1 MAEECAI
8 CKREIG
14 DLEEGPY
21 SWSDGDKLRNL
32 CKACNDK
39 QGVVEGGPKAWQR
52 YQEGDNYI
60 SKDKIGKPRF
70 DAEQEEKEQR
80 SLQEQDDERARA
92 TGERESDDSKDK

>member
-21 SWSDGDKLRNL
+21 RWEDDGKLGYI
-32 CKACNDK
+32 CGECYDG
-39 QGVVEGGPKAWQR
+39 QGVVEGREKAWQR

-60 SKDKIGKPRF
+60 SKYGGPRS
-70 DAEQEEKEQR
+70 DPEEEKENDRLKRQAY
-80 SLQEQDDERARA
+80 EKEKADE
-92 TGERESDDSKDK
+92 DDSIDK

>member
-21 SWSDGDKLRNL
+21 SWDDGDKLRYM
-32 CKACNDK
+32 CKACKDE
-39 QGVVEGGPKAWQR
+39 QRVVEGGPKAWQR
-52 YQEGDNYI
+52 YQEGNNYI
-60 SKDKIGKPRF
+60 SKYGGPHF

-92 TGERESDDSKDK
+92 TGERESDYSKDK

>member
-21 SWSDGDKLRNL
+21 CWDDGDKLRYM
-32 CKACNDK
+32 CKACK
-39 QGVVEGGPKAWQR
+39 QRVVEGAKAWLR
-52 YQEGDNYI
+52 YQEG
-60 SKDKIGKPRF
+60 
-70 DAEQEEKEQR
+70 E
-80 SLQEQDDERARA
+80 EQDDERARA

>member
-21 SWSDGDKLRNL
+21 SWDDGDKLRYM

-39 QGVVEGGPKAWQR
+39 QGVVEGGPKAWQS

-60 SKDKIGKPRF
+60 TKYGGPRF
-70 DAEQEEKEQR
+70 DPDEEKEQR
-80 SLQEQDDERARA
+80 LLQEQDDERARA
-92 TGERESDDSKDK
+92 TGERESDYSKDK

>member
-21 SWSDGDKLRNL
+21 RWDDGDELRYM
-32 CKACNDK
+32 CKACNDE

-52 YQEGDNYI
+52 YQEGVNYI
-60 SKDKIGKPRF
+60 TKGGGPRL
-70 DAEQEEKEQR
+70 DPEEEEKQR
-80 SLQEQDDERARA
+80 LLQDNDAERARA